1 MTPAQLF
8 VNNGMKHIIS
18 ELGSP
23 YFTWNNETYA
33 CIASVSQFNRDL
45 VEGGFTVEQMLT
57 LTVPL
62 FDESGGRVFSGEV
75 YPEAQDK
82 ITFNGKVYRIENV
95 KQDSILEDSATPT
108 RLRIVAMGITR
119 GI

>member
-1 MTPAQLF
+1 MTPAQTF
-8 VNNGMKHIIS
+8 AANGIRHIIS

-23 YFTWNNETYA
+23 YFIWNGQLYS

-62 FDESGGRVFSGEV
+62 FDESGGRVFAGET
-75 YPEAQDK
+75 YPQAQEK
-82 ITFNGKVYRIENV
+82 VTFNGKVYRIENV
-95 KQDSILEDSATPT
+95 KQDSIFQDGSSPT